1 MSIILMKF
9 PNESD
14 YIEVEVDMT
23 NFNPDKEYDNEVF
36 GWYKDI
42 YVSIKK

>member
-23 NFNPDKEYDNEVF
+23 NFNPDKEYDNEIF
-36 GWYKDI
+36 GWQKN
-42 YVSIKK
+42 IKK

>member
-23 NFNPDKEYDNEVF
+23 NFNPDKEYDNEIF
-36 GWYKDI
+36 GW
-42 YVSIKK
+42 